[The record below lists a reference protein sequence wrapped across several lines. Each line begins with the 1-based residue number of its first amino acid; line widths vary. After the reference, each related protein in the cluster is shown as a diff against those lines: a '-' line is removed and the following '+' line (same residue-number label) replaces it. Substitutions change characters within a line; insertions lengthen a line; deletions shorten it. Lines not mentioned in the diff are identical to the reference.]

1 MNHKAMLLIG
11 IILAA
16 FLFAS
21 GCTQPSTQQPATTA
35 TTGVPTVIATTQVPT
50 TVNVVPSIAE
60 PEPVRTLPS
69 SYAIAV
75 DVASNG
81 KSINPMIVATY
92 RGGMGANYVYSIEM
106 QVTRG
111 DGTTE
116 SKTITRPF
124 RVGDTIEITSTGGN
138 TDSAQ
143 VWVNLQNGDRY
154 KVFDQLVPFRQFH

>member
-1 MNHKAMLLIG
+1 MNYKAMLLTG

-16 FLFAS
+16 FLIAS
-21 GCTQPSTQQPATTA
+21 GCTQPSSQQPITTA
-35 TTGVPTVIATTQVPT
+35 TTGAPAVIATPLPT
-50 TVNVVPSIAE
+50 KVTPTPTITE
-60 PEPVRTLPS
+60 PEPVRTLPP
-69 SYAIAV
+69 SYDIAV

-81 KSINPMIVATY
+81 KSINPLIIATY

-116 SKTITRPF
+116 TKTITGPF
-124 RVGDTIEITSTGGN
+124 RVGDTIEIPSTGGN

-143 VWVNLQNGDRY
+143 VWVTLQNGERY

>member
-1 MNHKAMLLIG
+1 MDNKAMLLIG
-11 IILAA
+11 IILAG

-21 GCTQPSTQQPATTA
+21 GCTQPSPQPPATTA
-35 TTGVPTVIATTQVPT
+35 TMAVPTAVTMLVPT
-50 TVNVVPSIAE
+50 AVTVVPSITE
-60 PEPVRTLPS
+60 PEPVRTLPP

-81 KSINPMIVATY
+81 KSIDPLIVATY
-92 RGGMGANYVYSIEM
+92 RGGMGANYVYSIDM

-116 SKTITRPF
+116 TKTITRPF
-124 RVGDTIEITSTGGN
+124 RVGDTIEISSTGGN

-143 VWVNLQNGDRY
+143 VWVTLQNGDRY
-154 KVFDQLVPFRQFH
+154 KVFDQIVPFRQFH

>member
-1 MNHKAMLLIG
+1 MNHKAMSLLA
-11 IILAA
+11 IIIAG

-21 GCTQPSTQQPATTA
+21 GCTQPSPQPVATTV
-35 TTGVPTVIATTQVPT
+35 TTVVPT
-50 TVNVVPSIAE
+50 TVTTQVTTPATVSPTTAE

-81 KSINPMIVATY
+81 QSINPLIVATY
-92 RGGMGANYVYSIEM
+92 RGGMGANYVYSIDM

-116 SKTITRPF
+116 TKTITRPL
-124 RVGDTIEITSTGGN
+124 RVGDTIAIRSTGGN

-143 VWVNLQNGDRY
+143 VWVTLQNGERY